1 MSIYAAYTWYMV
13 GFLQRI
19 LRFKSSR
26 CFSACQRLPRRERCA
41 LFNWRPGRL
50 KVRGPFSRANA
61 LKEIFKETLKPAMR
75 GNTIECSRMHVSS
88 TSQ

>member
-1 MSIYAAYTWYMV
+1 MSIFVLYIRYMV

-19 LRFKSSR
+19 ADWRSNSALRFKSSR

-41 LFNWRPGRL
+41 LFNRRPGRL

-75 GNTIECSRMHVSS
+75 GNKPF
-88 TSQ
+88 